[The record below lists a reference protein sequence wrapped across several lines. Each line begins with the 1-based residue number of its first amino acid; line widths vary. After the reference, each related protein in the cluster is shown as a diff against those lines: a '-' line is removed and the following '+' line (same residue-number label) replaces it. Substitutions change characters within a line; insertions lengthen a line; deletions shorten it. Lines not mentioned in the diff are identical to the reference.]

1 MCLYLNVQ
9 TLYKA
14 VIVEDDPLSAEALKD
29 VLKSGFPE
37 IELTATYSNVSD
49 AIHGL
54 RSSPPDLVFLDME
67 LEDGKG
73 FDVLRELGE
82 ISFEVIITTIHQ
94 TYMLEAIK
102 HSALD
107 YIIKPVGRE
116 ELAEAFNRFEKKK
129 PQKSKVKEL
138 PDSVY
143 SKKLV
148 LPNQEGLILVEISDI
163 LRLESD
169 GPYTTLHLKGGRKQ
183 VSSKNLGF
191 YESALAEHPFFRIHH
206 SHLVNLSH
214 VVNYVRG
221 EGGHVVLTD
230 QSIAPVSRR
239 KKDDF
244 LSALG
249 A

>member
-1 MCLYLNVQ
+1 M
-9 TLYKA
+9 YKA

-29 VLKSGFPE
+29 VLKNSFHE
-37 IELTATYSNVSD
+37 IELIGTYSCVSD

-54 RSSPPDLVFLDME
+54 NLLTPDLVFLDIE

-73 FDVLRELGE
+73 FDVLKELGE
-82 ISFEVIITTIHQ
+82 ISFEVIITTVHQ

-107 YIIKPVGRE
+107 YIMKPVERD
-116 ELAEAFNRFEKKK
+116 ELLEALNRFKKK
-129 PQKSKVKEL
+129 QSKPKAEVKE
-138 PDSVY
+138 SV
-143 SKKLV
+143 STKRLV

-169 GPYTTLHLKGGRKQ
+169 GPYTTLHLKGNRKQ

-191 YESALAEHPFFRIHH
+191 YESALSDHSFFRTHH

-239 KKDDF
+239 KKDNF

>member
-1 MCLYLNVQ
+1 MY
-9 TLYKA
+9 TA

-37 IELTATYSNVSD
+37 IELTAIYSNVSD

-54 RSSPPDLVFLDME
+54 RLSVPNLIFLDME
-67 LEDGKG
+67 LDDGKG

-107 YIIKPVGRE
+107 YIMKPVERE
-116 ELAEAFNRFEKKK
+116 ELLEAFNRFKKK
-129 PQKSKVKEL
+129 RELIKPKEEQRKE
-138 PDSVY
+138 SVR

-169 GPYTTLHLKGGRKQ
+169 GPYTTLHLKGNRKQ

-191 YESALAEHPFFRIHH
+191 YESALSDHSFFRTHH